1 MNNHFCKLPFFG
13 YYLVFHYISGID
25 NIFIIVDA
33 VEEVDPDIQGPE
45 RIAQALKHVGGS
57 ITMTT
62 ITDLVAFAVSTVSD
76 FPAVHLFCV
85 YASLSIFFAY
95 FMIITLFLALLTL
108 DVLRIE
114 KGKRDLCPCCT
125 ARNYDPDVN
134 PWEKKKSSF
143 ARKVSTKNTRSHRR
157 CSMKKNV
164 LKIFAKS
171 TGSTSA
177 RVSLFNKVTD
187 RVL

>member
-1 MNNHFCKLPFFG
+1 
-13 YYLVFHYISGID
+13 
-25 NIFIIVDA
+25 
-33 VEEVDPDIQGPE
+33 
-45 RIAQALKHVGGS
+45 
-57 ITMTT
+57 MTT

-108 DVLRIE
+108 DILRIE

-125 ARNYDPDVN
+125 GNNYDPDMN

-143 ARKVSTKNTRSHRR
+143 TRKVRTKNIRSHRR
-157 CSMKKNV
+157 CFIKKDV
-164 LKIFAKS
+164 LKNFAKS
-171 TGSTSA
+171 AGNTSA
-177 RVSLFNKVTD
+177 RVSFLIKLQAEACNFILKRDSGTCAF
-187 RVL
+187 L